1 LGTGGPDEF
10 VKKIAQNVAKTIC
23 GPKNTQLF
31 MFKKRFK
38 SLRYFS
44 YFQMIAHSK
53 QSPNS
58 RKFAKSVHPRSMS
71 GREEGFYLETAILD
85 LGNLPTND
93 IINKIS
99 SRENSTK
106 SQAKF
111 LFLELKKIKFCFN
124 IADKIK
130 SLNRLGEKLLVL
142 MTSKREN
149 NLNV

>member
-1 LGTGGPDEF
+1 
-10 VKKIAQNVAKTIC
+10 
-23 GPKNTQLF
+23 
-31 MFKKRFK
+31 
-38 SLRYFS
+38 
-44 YFQMIAHSK
+44 
-53 QSPNS
+53 
-58 RKFAKSVHPRSMS
+58 MS